1 MADVTNSL
9 NGIPIRLPNER
20 WQHIIQRHADIADK
34 KDLILR
40 TISSPDRLLAGNEG
54 AIIAVQALETGKW
67 LVVIYKETP
76 QDGFVVT
83 AFSTRKINSLNR
95 RQQLWP

>member
-1 MADVTNSL
+1 MSDTANSL
-9 NGIPIRLPNER
+9 NDISIRLPDEQ
-20 WQHIIQRHADIADK
+20 WQHIIQRHADIADQ

-40 TISSPDRLLAGNEG
+40 AIAAPERLLAGNNG
-54 AIIAVQALETGKW
+54 ALIAVQTLELGKW
-67 LVVIYKETP
+67 LVVIYKETQ

-83 AFSTRKINSLNR
+83 AFSTRKANSLNR